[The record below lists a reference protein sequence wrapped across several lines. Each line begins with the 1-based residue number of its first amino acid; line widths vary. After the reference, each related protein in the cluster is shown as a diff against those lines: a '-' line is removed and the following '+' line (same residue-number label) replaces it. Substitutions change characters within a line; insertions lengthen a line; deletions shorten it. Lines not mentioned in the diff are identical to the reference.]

1 MARVAGINK
10 GISDQPIILRIF
22 SPDVINLSQI
32 DLPGLTKVPIGEQPI
47 DIEDKIRS
55 IVKYYIQN
63 PNTIILCVLPANVDL
78 ANSDAQKIAQEV
90 DPHGERTYGV
100 LTKMDLID
108 QSTAGVEIIEGKVY
122 PLQQGYAGVV
132 LRSAADI
139 SRGKSL
145 KESVE
150 SEEKYFSNH
159 PSYKV
164 ISPP

>member
-1 MARVAGINK
+1 M
-10 GISDQPIILRIF
+10 
-22 SPDVINLSQI
+22 
-32 DLPGLTKVPIGEQPI
+32 

-78 ANSDAQKIAQEV
+78 ANSDALKIAQEV

-122 PLQQGYAGVV
+122 PLQ
-132 LRSAADI
+132 
-139 SRGKSL
+139 
-145 KESVE
+145 
-150 SEEKYFSNH
+150 
-159 PSYKV
+159 
-164 ISPP
+164 